1 MDVVYDVGRL
11 AEQQKKK
18 GEAWSE
24 FLRVPDL
31 SVGLYQLKA
40 GAPDLQTPH
49 GEDEVY
55 YVLSGRA
62 RLVVDGQ
69 WHDALPGRLLFVPA
83 GAEHRFAEI
92 AEDLTLLVAFGP
104 AEGSRPARVAPRLDP
119 LPRVDP

>member
-11 AEQQKKK
+11 AETQKRA
-18 GEAWSE
+18 GEAWNE

-31 SVGLYQLKA
+31 SVGIYQLKA
-40 GAPDLQTPH
+40 GAADPQSPH

-62 RLVVDGQ
+62 RLIVDGAP
-69 WHDALPGRLLFVPA
+69 HDVRPGLLLFVPA
-83 GAEHRFAEI
+83 RAEHRFVDI

-104 AEGSRPARVAPRLDP
+104 AEGSRPPASSSRPPV
-119 LPRVDP
+119 